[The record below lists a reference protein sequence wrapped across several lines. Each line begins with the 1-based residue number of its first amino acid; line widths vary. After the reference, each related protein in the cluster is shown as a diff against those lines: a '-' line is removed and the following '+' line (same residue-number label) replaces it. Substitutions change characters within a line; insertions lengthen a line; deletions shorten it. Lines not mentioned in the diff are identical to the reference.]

1 MLILFTD
8 TDTDMT
14 PEIAQEYGYKLIS
27 MPYIINDETIYPYVD
42 FKHFDEKSFYDMLR
56 NGVVPKTCAISPAQ
70 YMEYFEPYFKEGHDI
85 LYVHFSAA
93 MSGTFNAL
101 NIAIKE
107 LKEKYPDRT
116 LYTLDT
122 KGITICSYNIVCE
135 VGEMYKKGATVDEIL
150 AWGEKEV
157 DKFAIY
163 FYADDLK
170 FFQKSGRISNF
181 SSIMGTI
188 FGIHP
193 IIYIGTDGQMT
204 SISKGKGRKGTL
216 NKIVSYVLDL
226 QDDIKD
232 HKVIIGHTDAI
243 EIATMLGDML
253 KEKLGDDLDIEYVV
267 VNPTAGSHCG
277 PNGVGVC
284 FHAIHR

>member
-193 IIYIGTDGQMT
+193 IIYIGADGQMT

-226 QDDIKD
+226 QDNIKD